1 MNKRLLKS
9 VIVANGDT
17 FQSLADYLGITIG
30 TFSKKVNEKFKAG
43 FNQPEIMR
51 IKEKYSL
58 TAEQIDNIFFTKEVS

>member
-17 FQSLADYLGITIG
+17 FQSLADYLGISMG
-30 TFSKKVNEKFKAG
+30 SFSKKINEKLRAG
-43 FNQPEIMR
+43 FNQPEIMM

-58 TAEQIDNIFFTKEVS
+58 TAEQIDNIFFTKQVS